1 MIRPKE
7 FGPWWILALGVACTS
22 VVRADDHRDLPP
34 SQSVRPELYATGFEF
49 AEGPA
54 LDRAGNLYV
63 VNYRRNGTIG
73 RIAPD
78 GTARVFCDL
87 GKLSPVPGKK
97 PQANGLKVDGLGRLV
112 AADAGAGRLLRVA
125 GDGKSIEVL
134 ADSFEGKPF
143 DALNDVAL
151 DPAGNV
157 YFSDPGASSAE
168 RPTGSIYRY
177 DALTRKVARLDTGLA
192 YPNGL
197 AVSPD
202 RQYLCV
208 AESGR
213 FRVNLYDLAPNG
225 TVGKRRVLIDLPAQS
240 QTPGGGRPLPD
251 GMVFDAAGRLY
262 VATWTGGSIAVVE
275 VPSGQLLRQY
285 DAGGSQAT
293 NCHFHQGWLYT
304 TVASKEAVFRIKLGV
319 QGFDYNGPGPSSSR
333 TR

>member
-1 MIRPKE
+1 MIRSKVL
-7 FGPWWILALGVACTS
+7 GPWCILTLAVACS
-22 VVRADDHRDLPP
+22 SPVRADEHRDLPP
-34 SQSVRPELYATGFEF
+34 SRSVRPELYATGFEF
-49 AEGPA
+49 AEGPT
-54 LDRAGNLYV
+54 LDRAGNLFV
-63 VNYRRNGTIG
+63 VNYRNNGTIG

-87 GKLSPVPGKK
+87 RKLSLVPGKK
-97 PQANGLKVDGLGRLV
+97 PQANGLKVDRLGRLI

-125 GDGKSIEVL
+125 ADGKSVEVL

-213 FRVNLYDLAPNG
+213 YRVDLYDLAPNG
-225 TVGKRRVLIDLPAQS
+225 TVGKRRVLIEFPDQPPAG
-240 QTPGGGRPLPD
+240 PGGGRALPD

-262 VATWTGGSIAVVE
+262 VATWTGGGISVVE
-275 VPSGQLLRQY
+275 VPSGQLIRQY

-293 NCHFHQGWLYT
+293 NCHFHDGWLYT
-304 TVASKEAVFRIKLGV
+304 TVAAKEAVFRIKLGV
-319 QGFDYNGPGPSSSR
+319 EGFDYNGPSQR
-333 TR
+333 KTR